1 MSGELRIAELA
12 LLGQRTLASSE
23 DAIAQVTATASRRP
37 APAVVPEMRSARS
50 SSTSSTAA
58 FMA

>member
-23 DAIAQVTATASRRP
+23 DAIAQVAATASRASRRP
-37 APAVVPEMRSARS
+37 VVHEMRSARS